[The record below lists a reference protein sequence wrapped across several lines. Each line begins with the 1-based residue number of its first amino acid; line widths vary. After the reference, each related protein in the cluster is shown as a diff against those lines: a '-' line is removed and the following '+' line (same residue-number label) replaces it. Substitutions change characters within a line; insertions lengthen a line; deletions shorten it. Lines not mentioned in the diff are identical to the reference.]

1 MNTHYNNIAP
11 HNQQIRKF
19 SGYTS
24 VLNVQDAYND
34 YILPKAFSKSLLYAN
49 KGNLLW
55 GNMILKKLLEWL
67 KLKKIDTDYILNGHT
82 FLNLPHAKNVYELI
96 DLMKIN
102 HMSIGYRVNNCY
114 RKMGLRYIKEVELCE
129 ISLSFKAS

>member
-1 MNTHYNNIAP
+1 M
-11 HNQQIRKF
+11 
-19 SGYTS
+19 
-24 VLNVQDAYND
+24 
-34 YILPKAFSKSLLYAN
+34 LPKAFSKSLLYAN

-67 KLKKIDTDYILNGHT
+67 KLKKIDTDYILNEGTT
-82 FLNLPHAKNVYELI
+82 FLNLPRAKNVYELI

-114 RKMGLRYIKEVELCE
+114 RKWASDTLKKQNLRYGR
-129 ISLSFKAS
+129 F